1 MKSYVSYKQSLSSTN
16 TEINKTNGT
25 AGSLDSYFFYLE
37 LILLV
42 HVFSYLYDFSLS
54 LTPKINS

>member
-1 MKSYVSYKQSLSSTN
+1 MNSHSVQQ
-16 TEINKTNGT
+16 TEINKINGT

-42 HVFSYLYDFSLS
+42 YIFSYLYEFSH
-54 LTPKINS
+54 PPV